1 MAQRDKAGAEH
12 NVHENHRARMQQR
25 VQTYGLESLAD
36 HELLEYLLFFVIPR
50 RDTNPLAHRLID
62 HFGGLHQV
70 LDASYDHLLEVEGIG
85 PASARLLS
93 TYLPVNR
100 CYLRSRAQRAG
111 LETLEKQA
119 EYLLPLFHGQNME
132 IVYEL
137 LLDDRFRLLRAVRL
151 AEGVSNS
158 VQLDTKK
165 AVAEALRSG
174 ATTVVLAHNHPGG
187 YEVPS
192 ADDAVIT
199 GKLMQQ
205 LDVVGIALLD
215 HIIVAQDRYLSMR
228 ATGRLPRLRN
238 GSVEM
243 EFLVSSGG

>member
-1 MAQRDKAGAEH
+1 MAAKESGSGER
-12 NVHENHRARMQQR
+12 NIHENHRARMQQR
-25 VQTYGLESLAD
+25 VLAYGLESLAD

-70 LDASYDHLLEVEGIG
+70 LDASYEQLLEVEGVG
-85 PASARLLS
+85 PASARLLACF
-93 TYLPVNR
+93 LPVNR
-100 CYLRSRAQRAG
+100 CYLRSRAQLAG

-119 EYLLPLFHGQNME
+119 EYLLPLFHGQSQE
-132 IVYEL
+132 ILYEL

-158 VQLDTKK
+158 VHLVTKM

-192 ADDAVIT
+192 AEDAVIT
-199 GKLMQQ
+199 GRLMQQ
-205 LDVVGIALLD
+205 LDVVGISLLD

-228 ATGRLPRLRN
+228 ATGRLPRLRTA
-238 GSVEM
+238 SLEM
-243 EFLVSSGG
+243 ELPIPGGK

>member
-1 MAQRDKAGAEH
+1 MAQRDKAGEER
-12 NVHENHRARMQQR
+12 NIHENHRARMQQR
-25 VQTYGLESLAD
+25 VQSYGLESLAD

-70 LDASYDHLLEVEGIG
+70 LDASYEQLLEVEGIG
-85 PASARLLS
+85 PASARFLAC
-93 TYLPVNR
+93 YLPVNR
-100 CYLRSRAQRAG
+100 CYLRSRAQRVG

-137 LLDDRFRLLRAVRL
+137 LLDDRFRLLRPVRL

-158 VQLDTKK
+158 VRLDTKK

-174 ATTVVLAHNHPGG
+174 ATTVILAHNHPGG

-199 GKLMQQ
+199 GKFMQQ
-205 LDVVGIALLD
+205 LDVVGISLLD

-243 EFLVSSGG
+243 ELVVTGGR

>member
-1 MAQRDKAGAEH
+1 MAAKESGAGER
-12 NVHENHRARMQQR
+12 NIHENHRARMQQR
-25 VQTYGLESLAD
+25 VLTYGLESLAD

-70 LDASYDHLLEVEGIG
+70 LDASYDQLLEVEGVG
-85 PASARLLS
+85 PATARLLVCF
-93 TYLPVNR
+93 LPVNR
-100 CYLRSRAQRAG
+100 CYLRSRAQRTG

-119 EYLLPLFHGQNME
+119 EYLLPLFHGQSQE
-132 IVYEL
+132 ILYEL

-158 VQLDTKK
+158 VHLDTKK

-192 ADDAVIT
+192 AEDAVIT
-199 GKLMQQ
+199 GRLMQQ

-228 ATGRLPRLRN
+228 ATGRLPRLRT

-243 EFLVSSGG
+243 ELFVSDGK